1 MKKMRR
7 VVLIVLDAC
16 GIGELPDAA
25 KYGDVGANTL
35 GHVVEK
41 MKPELPNMSSLGLGN
56 ISGWKDYMDE
66 EPIGCYGKM
75 AEQAPGK
82 DTTIGHW
89 EMAGLIMDKPF
100 PTYPHGFPKE
110 VIDQFEEETGMQVIG
125 NKPASGTQIIEE
137 LGPEHIQTGKLIVYT
152 SADSVFQIAAHE
164 GIIPPMDLWHICR
177 QARRILTGENAVARV
192 IARPFIGVPGAFE
205 RTANRRDFSVDPM
218 GDTML
223 DVLKSAGKDVIGV
236 GKIEDIFNHR
246 GLTRK
251 DHAAGHPAC
260 IDSTIEFLKKD
271 YWSGLLFTNLVD
283 TDMLYGHR
291 NDPEGFARALEE
303 FDRRLIEIIR
313 LLKEDDLLIITAD
326 HGCDPC
332 DVSTDHTR
340 EYVPLMVWGLG
351 INEGVN
357 LGVRKTFADVA
368 KTTLEALGVP
378 NTMPGTSFYR
388 QLIEGMDD

>member
-56 ISGWKDYMDE
+56 IGGWKDYMDE

-251 DHAAGHPAC
+251 DHAAGNPAC

-313 LLKEDDLLIITAD
+313 LLREDDLLIITAD

-351 INEGVN
+351 VNEGVN

-368 KTTLEALGVP
+368 KTALEALGVP
-378 NTMPGTSFYR
+378 NTLPGASFYG

>member
-25 KYGDVGANTL
+25 KYGDAGANTL

-56 ISGWKDYMDE
+56 IGGWKDYMDE

-89 EMAGLIMDKPF
+89 ELAGLIMDKPF
-100 PTYPHGFPKE
+100 PTYPHGFPRE

-251 DHAAGHPAC
+251 DHAAGNPAC

-313 LLKEDDLLIITAD
+313 LLREDDLLIITAD

-351 INEGVN
+351 VNEGVN

-368 KTTLEALGVP
+368 KTALEALGVP
-378 NTMPGTSFYR
+378 NTLPGTSFYG

>member
-25 KYGDVGANTL
+25 KYGDAGANTL

-56 ISGWKDYMDE
+56 IGGWKDYMDE

-89 EMAGLIMDKPF
+89 ELAGLIMDKPF
-100 PTYPHGFPKE
+100 PTYPHGFPRE

-251 DHAAGHPAC
+251 DHAAGNPAC

-313 LLKEDDLLIITAD
+313 LLREDDLLIITAD

-351 INEGVN
+351 VNEGVN

-368 KTTLEALGVP
+368 KTALEALGVP
-378 NTMPGTSFYR
+378 NTLPGASFYG

>member
-25 KYGDVGANTL
+25 KWGDQGADTL
-35 GHVVEK
+35 GHVIAAE
-41 MKPELPNMSSLGLGN
+41 KPELPNMCALGLGN
-56 ISGWKDYMDE
+56 INGWKGYTDE
-66 EPIGCYGKM
+66 EPIGCFGKM

-89 EMAGLIMDKPF
+89 EMAGLVMDKPF
-100 PTYPHGFPKE
+100 PTYPNGFPQE
-110 VIDQFEEETGMQVIG
+110 VIDRFEEETGMQVIG
-125 NKPASGTQIIEE
+125 NKPASGTEIIEE

-177 QARRILTGENAVARV
+177 QARRMLTGEHAVARV
-192 IARPFIGVPGAFE
+192 IARPFTGVPGSFT
-205 RTANRRDFSVDPM
+205 RTDNRRDFSVDPM
-218 GDTML
+218 GETML
-223 DVLKSAGKDVIGV
+223 DVLKGAGKDVIGV

-251 DHAAGHPAC
+251 DHAAGNQAC

-271 YWSGLLFTNLVD
+271 YWTGLLFTNLVD
-283 TDMLYGHR
+283 TDSKYGHR
-291 NDPEGFARALEE
+291 NDPKGFAEALTY
-303 FDRRLIEIIR
+303 FDSRLGEIIR
-313 LLKEDDLLIITAD
+313 LLGEDDLLIITAD

-351 INEGVN
+351 INEGLN
-357 LGVRKTFADVA
+357 LGVRSTFADVA
-368 KTTLEALGVP
+368 KTTLEALGVE
-378 NTMPGTSFYR
+378 NSMPGTSFYP
-388 QLIEGMDD
+388 QLIEGMED

>member
-192 IARPFIGVPGAFE
+192 IARPFVGVPGAFE

-251 DHAAGHPAC
+251 DHAAGNPAC

-351 INEGVN
+351 VNEGVN

>member
-1 MKKMRR
+1 M
-7 VVLIVLDAC
+7 IHLDL
-16 GIGELPDAA
+16 ER
-25 KYGDVGANTL
+25 
-35 GHVVEK
+35 
-41 MKPELPNMSSLGLGN
+41 
-56 ISGWKDYMDE
+56 
-66 EPIGCYGKM
+66 
-75 AEQAPGK
+75 
-82 DTTIGHW
+82 
-89 EMAGLIMDKPF
+89 
-100 PTYPHGFPKE
+100 
-110 VIDQFEEETGMQVIG
+110 
-125 NKPASGTQIIEE
+125 
-137 LGPEHIQTGKLIVYT
+137 
-152 SADSVFQIAAHE
+152 E

-192 IARPFIGVPGAFE
+192 IARPFVGVPGAFE

-251 DHAAGHPAC
+251 DHAAGNPAC

-351 INEGVN
+351 VNEGVN

>member
-25 KYGDVGANTL
+25 KYGDAGANTL

-56 ISGWKDYMDE
+56 IGGWKDYMDE

-89 EMAGLIMDKPF
+89 ELAGLIMDNPF

-251 DHAAGHPAC
+251 DHAAGNPAC

-326 HGCDPC
+326 LGCVPC

-351 INEGVN
+351 VNEGVN

-378 NTMPGTSFYR
+378 NTLPGASFYG

>member
-192 IARPFIGVPGAFE
+192 IARPFVGVPGAFE

-251 DHAAGHPAC
+251 DHAAGNPAC

>member
-152 SADSVFQIAAHE
+152 SADSVLQIAAHE

-192 IARPFIGVPGAFE
+192 IARPFVGVPGAFE

-251 DHAAGHPAC
+251 DHAAGNPAC

>member
-16 GIGELPDAA
+16 GVGALPDAA
-25 KYGDVGANTL
+25 KYGDVGADTL
-35 GHVVEK
+35 GHVVAK
-41 MKPELPNMSSLGLGN
+41 MKPELPNLASLGLGN
-56 ISGWKDYMDE
+56 IGGWKDYMDE

-75 AEQAPGK
+75 AEKAPGK

-89 EMAGLIMDKPF
+89 ELSGLVMDKPF
-100 PTYPHGFPKE
+100 PTYPNGFPQE
-110 VIDQFEEETGMQVIG
+110 LIARFEEETGMQVIG

-177 QARRILTGENAVARV
+177 QARRLLTGEHAVARV
-192 IARPFIGVPGAFE
+192 IARPFTGVPGAFE

-236 GKIEDIFNHR
+236 GKIEDIFNQR

-251 DHAAGHPAC
+251 DHAAGNAAC

-291 NDPEGFARALEE
+291 NDPEGFAGALEE
-303 FDRRLIEIIR
+303 FDRRLSEIIR
-313 LLKEDDLLIITAD
+313 QMKEDDLLIVTAD

-351 INEGVN
+351 INEGID
-357 LGVRKTFADVA
+357 LGVRTSFADVA

-378 NTMPGTSFYR
+378 NTMPGKSFYR
-388 QLIEGMDD
+388 TLIEGMD

>member
-16 GIGELPDAA
+16 GIGALPDADR
-25 KYGDVGANTL
+25 YGDAGADTL
-35 GHVVEK
+35 GHVVAR
-41 MKPELPNMSSLGLGN
+41 MKPEIPNLTSLGLGN
-56 ISGWKDYMDE
+56 IGGWKDYMDE

-89 EMAGLIMDKPF
+89 ELAGLVMDKPF
-100 PTYPHGFPKE
+100 PTYPNGFPKE

-177 QARRILTGENAVARV
+177 QARRLLTGENAVARV
-192 IARPFIGVPGAFE
+192 IARPFTGTPGAFV
-205 RTANRRDFSVDPM
+205 RTDNRRDFSVDPM

-236 GKIEDIFNHR
+236 GKIEDIFNQR

-251 DHAAGHPAC
+251 DHAAGNPAC

-291 NDPEGFARALEE
+291 NDPEGFAKALEE

-313 LLKEDDLLIITAD
+313 LLREDDLLIITAD

-351 INEGVN
+351 INEGVD
-357 LGVRKTFADVA
+357 LGVRSTFADVA
-368 KTTLEALGVP
+368 KTALEALGVP
-378 NTMPGTSFYR
+378 NSLPGTSFYR
-388 QLIEGMDD
+388 QLTEGMDD

>member
-192 IARPFIGVPGAFE
+192 IARPFTGVPGAFE

-251 DHAAGHPAC
+251 DHAAGNPAC

>member
-251 DHAAGHPAC
+251 DHAAGNPAC

-351 INEGVN
+351 INEGVK

>member
-7 VVLIVLDAC
+7 VVLLVRDAC
-16 GIGELPDAA
+16 GIGALPDADR
-25 KYGDVGANTL
+25 YGDAGADTL
-35 GHVVEK
+35 GHVVAR
-41 MKPELPNMSSLGLGN
+41 MKPEIPNLTSLGLGN
-56 ISGWKDYMDE
+56 IGGWKDYMDE

-89 EMAGLIMDKPF
+89 ELAGLVMDKPF
-100 PTYPHGFPKE
+100 PTYPNGFPKE

-177 QARRILTGENAVARV
+177 QARRLLTGENAVARV
-192 IARPFIGVPGAFE
+192 IARPFTGTPGAFV
-205 RTANRRDFSVDPM
+205 RTDNRRDFSVDPM

-251 DHAAGHPAC
+251 DHAAGNPAC

-291 NDPEGFARALEE
+291 NDPEGFAKALEE

-313 LLKEDDLLIITAD
+313 LLREDDLLIITAD

-351 INEGVN
+351 INEGVD
-357 LGVRKTFADVA
+357 LGVRSTFADVA
-368 KTTLEALGVP
+368 KTALEALGVP
-378 NTMPGTSFYR
+378 NSLPGTSFYR
-388 QLIEGMDD
+388 QLTEGMDD

>member
-25 KYGDVGANTL
+25 KYGDAGANTL

-56 ISGWKDYMDE
+56 IGGWKDYMDE

-89 EMAGLIMDKPF
+89 ELAGLIMDKPF

-251 DHAAGHPAC
+251 DHAAGNPAC

-313 LLKEDDLLIITAD
+313 LLREDDLLIITAD

-351 INEGVN
+351 VNEGVN

-368 KTTLEALGVP
+368 KTTLVALGVP
-378 NTMPGTSFYR
+378 NTLPGCLLY
-388 QLIEGMDD
+388 

>member
-25 KYGDVGANTL
+25 KYGDAGANTL

-41 MKPELPNMSSLGLGN
+41 MKPELPNLSSLGLGN
-56 ISGWKDYMDE
+56 IGGWEGYMDE

-75 AEQAPGK
+75 SEQAPGK

-89 EMAGLIMDKPF
+89 ELAGLIMDKPF
-100 PTYPHGFPKE
+100 PTYPNGFPRE

-192 IARPFIGVPGAFE
+192 IARPFTGVPGAFE
-205 RTANRRDFSVDPM
+205 RTANRRDFSIDPM

-251 DHAAGHPAC
+251 DHAAGNPAC

-291 NDPEGFARALEE
+291 NDPEGFAKALEE

-313 LLKEDDLLIITAD
+313 LLREDDLLIITAD

-351 INEGVN
+351 VNEGVN
-357 LGVRKTFADVA
+357 LGVRRTFADVA

>member
-152 SADSVFQIAAHE
+152 AAVSVFQIAAHE

-192 IARPFIGVPGAFE
+192 IARPFVGVPGAFE

-251 DHAAGHPAC
+251 DHAAGNPAC

>member
-7 VVLIVLDAC
+7 VVLSVLDAC

-25 KYGDVGANTL
+25 KYGDAGANTL

-41 MKPELPNMSSLGLGN
+41 MKPELPNLSSLGLGN
-56 ISGWKDYMDE
+56 IGGWEGYMDE

-75 AEQAPGK
+75 SEQAPGK

-89 EMAGLIMDKPF
+89 ELAGLIMDKPF
-100 PTYPHGFPKE
+100 PTYPNGFPRE

-192 IARPFIGVPGAFE
+192 IARPFTGVPGAFE
-205 RTANRRDFSVDPM
+205 RTANRRDFSIDPM

-251 DHAAGHPAC
+251 DHAAGNPAC

-291 NDPEGFARALEE
+291 NDPEGFAKALEE

-313 LLKEDDLLIITAD
+313 LLREDDLLIITAD

-351 INEGVN
+351 VNEGVN
-357 LGVRKTFADVA
+357 LGVRRTFADVA

>member
-56 ISGWKDYMDE
+56 IGGWKDYMDE

-251 DHAAGHPAC
+251 DHAAGNPAC

-351 INEGVN
+351 VNEGVN

-378 NTMPGTSFYR
+378 NAMPGTSFYR

>member
-56 ISGWKDYMDE
+56 IGGWKDYMDE

-192 IARPFIGVPGAFE
+192 IARPFVGVPGAFE

-251 DHAAGHPAC
+251 DHAAGNPAC

-351 INEGVN
+351 VNEGVN

-378 NTMPGTSFYR
+378 NTLPGTSFYR

>member
-56 ISGWKDYMDE
+56 IGGWKDYMDE

-192 IARPFIGVPGAFE
+192 IARPFVGVPGAFE

-251 DHAAGHPAC
+251 DHAAGNPAC

-351 INEGVN
+351 VNEGVD